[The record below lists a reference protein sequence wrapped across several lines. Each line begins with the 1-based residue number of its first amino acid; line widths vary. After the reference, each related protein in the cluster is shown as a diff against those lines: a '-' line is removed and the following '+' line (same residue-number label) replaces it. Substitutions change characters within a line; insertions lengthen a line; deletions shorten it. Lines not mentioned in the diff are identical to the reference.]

1 MNLAEAL
8 VQALPEMPAVVLT
21 TRKFKFN
28 PALVTREEL
37 NENGEPVVVVWVPDQ
52 QAMYYLPRPNYELFK
67 LFDGQRSFVEVAE
80 SYRQLTGIQ
89 MSEEEVREFAFGS
102 ADTGLFYE
110 SSQERNITLS
120 QKLKAER
127 QQRIKTASRWADL
140 SRVSFKG
147 WDPNDYLNWL
157 HARTH
162 WIYTWWFTS
171 LTLFLFAV
179 MTYIWA
185 DRWGQI
191 GQDTL
196 LYYTFTKKTGLDL
209 LEFWLL
215 FCFIGFFHESAHA
228 LTAKHYG
235 ANIHYMGFTL
245 IYLTPAF
252 IVEITE
258 LWARAGRLQRLV
270 AIISGIWVE
279 MIFCAVATII
289 WSGTSGGTFVHEASY
304 KIMMITGLIVLIVN
318 LNPLIKLD
326 GYYALAEIVGISELK
341 ENSTAFTM
349 GWIKKH
355 IFRLPI
361 EYDYVPPRRR
371 ALYVPYSILSGCYSY
386 VLLFAVSRFT
396 YNVFYNFTPEWAFV
410 PAGLLAWVIFKSRL
424 FRFVAFMKTVYLEH
438 RDRLWSAFNPRRHL
452 VPTIVA
458 CVVLLLPLFPKTLS
472 AVFVLE
478 PVNRAEVRAKTD
490 GFVQSVNADEN
501 AMVVAGSP
509 VAELRNSEIEGDM
522 DRASAELEMAR
533 GKYAQAQ
540 LLYATLAPA
549 ETELARAQRVYSDA
563 SLHAQEL
570 HPKAP
575 LNGVVV
581 TPRIRNT
588 EGTYV
593 QKGTLL
599 MEIAD
604 TAHLRARL
612 YVPEYEM
619 RDVRLNTPVKL
630 LLQSNWKPIRGTVD
644 SISASATELP
654 PGLGIE
660 TRYRGLKPPPL
671 FVLDIRVTNPGD
683 LRIGMSGE
691 AKLWVRR
698 ESIFQK
704 GWDSV
709 RDFVARRAW

>member
-8 VQALPEMPAVVLT
+8 IQALPEMPAQVLT
-21 TRKFKFN
+21 NRKFRFN
-28 PALVTREEL
+28 PVLVTREEV
-37 NENGEPVVVVWVPDQ
+37 NENGEPIVVVWVPEH
-52 QAMYYLPRPNYELFK
+52 QAMYYVPQPNYELFQ
-67 LFDGQRSFVEVAE
+67 LFDGERSFAEVAE
-80 SYRQLTGIQ
+80 AYQQLTGVE
-89 MSEEEVREFAFGS
+89 MSEEQVKEFAFGS

-110 SSQERNITLS
+110 SAQEKNITLS

-127 QQRIKTASRWADL
+127 QQRIKIASRWADL

-147 WDPNDYLNWL
+147 WDPNRYLDWL
-157 HARTH
+157 HARAY
-162 WIYTWWFTS
+162 WIYTWWFTT
-171 LTLFLFAV
+171 LTLLLFAV
-179 MTYIWA
+179 MVYIWFE
-185 DRWGQI
+185 RWGQI

-196 LYYTFTKKTGLDL
+196 LYYTFTQKTGQDL

-235 ANIHYMGFTL
+235 ANVHYMGFTL

-252 IVEITE
+252 VVEITE
-258 LWARAGRLQRLV
+258 LWARVGRLQRLT
-270 AIISGIWVE
+270 AIIAGIWVE

-289 WSGTSGGTFVHEASY
+289 WSGTPGGTFAHEASY

-349 GWIKKH
+349 GWVKKH
-355 IFRLPI
+355 IFRLPV
-361 EYDYVPPRRR
+361 EYDYVPPQRRL
-371 ALYVPYSILSGCYSY
+371 LYIPYSILSGSYSY

-396 YNVFYNFTPEWAFV
+396 YNVFHNFTPEWAFV
-410 PAGLLAWVIFKSRL
+410 PAGLLAWVIFKSRV

-438 RDRLWSAFNPRRHL
+438 HDRLWTQFNPRRRWL
-452 VPTIVA
+452 TA
-458 CVVLLLPLFPKTLS
+458 GLAAVVLLLPIFPKTLS

-478 PVNRAEVRAKTD
+478 PVNKAEVRAQTD
-490 GFVQSVNADEN
+490 GFVQNVNADES
-501 AMVVAGSP
+501 AMVAAGSP
-509 VAELRNSEIEGDM
+509 VAELRNANIEGEV
-522 DRASAELEMAR
+522 DRARADLEMAK

-540 LLYATLAPA
+540 IVYTSLAPA

-570 HPKAP
+570 HPTAP
-575 LNGVVV
+575 LSGVVI
-581 TPRIRNT
+581 TPRVRNMV
-588 EGTYV
+588 GAYV
-593 QKGTLL
+593 EAGTLL

-604 TAHLRARL
+604 TSNLRARL

-619 RDVRLNTPVKL
+619 RDVRLDTPVKL
-630 LLQSNWKPIRGTVD
+630 LLHSQSQPMRGRVQA
-644 SISASATELP
+644 ISETAAELP
-654 PGLGIE
+654 AGLALE
-660 TRYRGLKPPPL
+660 TRYRGLKPPPM
-671 FVLDIRVTNPGD
+671 FVLDIGVVNTGN
-683 LRIGMSGE
+683 LRLGMSGE
-691 AKLWVRR
+691 AKLFVRR
-698 ESIFQK
+698 ESLLQK
-704 GWDSV
+704 GWESV